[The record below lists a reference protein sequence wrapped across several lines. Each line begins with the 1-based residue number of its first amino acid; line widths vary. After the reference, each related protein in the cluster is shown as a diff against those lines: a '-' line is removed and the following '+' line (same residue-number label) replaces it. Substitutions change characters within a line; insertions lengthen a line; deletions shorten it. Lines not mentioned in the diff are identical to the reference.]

1 MDNLLSITPKFGH
14 TYSTSSISSSVIM
27 KKPWNSLLLSFCQQ
41 LNGEKYYCR
50 NYVLHS
56 FMQNTAIHGI
66 PFVLKVVQVMTTAS
80 LLFPE
85 IFPKKKSRIQFQ
97 REDICFSNPFSSTN
111 KLSLTFTTI
120 SIAMQTLL
128 YSLLMTSCLQI
139 HLSIEFKSG
148 RSQHHPENETKP
160 ACVFGVFI
168 WKCILFP
175 TKTYQAAAT
184 IFYQTLK
191 NRCTDLAMI
200 FHQSESELYHI
211 EY

>member
-1 MDNLLSITPKFGH
+1 MRVFSWKMTFRRNHHIFYHHHGQFTFHYTKIW
-14 TYSTSSISSSVIM
+14 TYSTSSSVIM

-85 IFPKKKSRIQFQ
+85 IFLKKKSRIQFQ
-97 REDICFSNPFSSTN
+97 REDICFSNPFSSN

-120 SIAMQTLL
+120 SIAMQTLFN
-128 YSLLMTSCLQI
+128 SLLLTSYIQKR
-139 HLSIEFKSG
+139 LSIEFKSG
-148 RSQHHPENETKP
+148 RSQDHPENETKP
-160 ACVFGVFI
+160 AWGFHVFI
-168 WKCILFP
+168 WKCILTWSSIP
-175 TKTYQAAAT
+175 Q
-184 IFYQTLK
+184 Q
-191 NRCTDLAMI
+191 
-200 FHQSESELYHI
+200 HI
-211 EY
+211 KQ